1 MFSFYQGRD
10 LRLEKENDVFV
21 IIEGGKAVCTHPFV
35 PQLLASLHSVASVM
49 IMVMISFRE
58 G

>member
-1 MFSFYQGRD
+1 M
-10 LRLEKENDVFV
+10 RLEKENDVFV